1 MLWWQRLVVSKDGT
15 VGEGWICPPK
25 RIFNAVKLFWGI
37 CYYTAQNY
45 EWPHGGD
52 PCCPAGTP
60 TLNNSMDEK
69 HTNLYCVWTHCVFG
83 SAYHRSLC
91 YLNTGSI
98 FRQRWI
104 ETYSGNT
111 LGVNWNPKWW
121 LDWGGI
127 KELRFPQWGTITR
140 QSGWPLSKS
149 LQAINAGEG
158 VEKREPSYTV
168 GGNAN

>member
-1 MLWWQRLVVSKDGT
+1 MGRWGRDEYVHQKEFSMQWNYSEVSIITQLKTMNGLMEEIP
-15 VGEGWICPPK
+15 VAQQEHPPWTIQWMK
-25 RIFNAVKLFWGI
+25 NIQTSI
-37 CYYTAQNY
+37 
-45 EWPHGGD
+45 
-52 PCCPAGTP
+52 
-60 TLNNSMDEK
+60 
-69 HTNLYCVWTHCVFG
+69 VWTHCVFG
-83 SAYHRSLC
+83 SACHRSLC

-104 ETYSGNT
+104 ETYPGNI

-140 QSGWPLSKS
+140 QSGWLLSKS
-149 LQAINAGEG
+149 LQAINAGED